1 MVRKFLF
8 SKNSKEKL
16 QECSRAK
23 SRARSGKKAIAIFM
37 AVLMSLTICTS
48 GVAFAGQTKSELQ
61 DELSDVNKEKEDV
74 SNEMAQVEKDIKEL
88 QSKVDSL
95 SSQISEASSEIKETE
110 EKIEKKEKEMEER
123 EDNLYARLR
132 VMYKNGSIGFVDV
145 LLGSGSISEF
155 VSNLELIQKI
165 YKNDMNVLKVL
176 EEEYEE
182 LKDIKAELKEKKASL
197 AEQQTELTAQKSE
210 LDEKRSQLKKEE
222 EALKAEADQL
232 TQEILSMIDTSSTYV
247 GGTFVW
253 PCPSSTYITSSFGN
267 RLHPILKSWI
277 YHTGVDIGASSGKNI
292 LAAASGTVI
301 MAGWYGGYGNC
312 VMIDHG
318 GGIVTL
324 YGHASALNVSK
335 GQTVSQGQV
344 IAYVGSTGRSTGP
357 HLHFEVR
364 VNGQYVNPMSY
375 FS

>member
-8 SKNSKEKL
+8 SKNSKEES

-23 SRARSGKKAIAIFM
+23 SRVRSGKKAIAIFM

-48 GVAFAGQTKSELQ
+48 GVAFAAQSKSELQ

-182 LKDIKAELKEKKASL
+182 LKDIKAELKEKKAAL
-197 AEQQTELTAQKSE
+197 AQQQTELTAQKSE

-232 TQEILSMIDTSSTYV
+232 TQEILSMIDTSSKYV

-364 VNGQYVNPMSY
+364 VNGEYVNPMSY